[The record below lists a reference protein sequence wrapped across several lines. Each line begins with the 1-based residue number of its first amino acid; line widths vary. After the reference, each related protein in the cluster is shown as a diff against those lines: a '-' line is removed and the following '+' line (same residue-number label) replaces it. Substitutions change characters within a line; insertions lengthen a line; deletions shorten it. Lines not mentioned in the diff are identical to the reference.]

1 MDVNK
6 EWNYK
11 ESLLFIDAVKRKYE
25 GIMLSFSVIN
35 KNILLR
41 EIKEDIYSLKFEEWK
56 RDKLWEYLNNDI
68 DYINLWQ
75 FAWLLDNFIK
85 SCYNC
90 WEVIYMPIKKVRRNK
105 NEYK

>member
-75 FAWLLDNFIK
+75 FA
-85 SCYNC
+85 
-90 WEVIYMPIKKVRRNK
+90 
-105 NEYK
+105 